1 MNTGIGEFDNVEVSV
16 YPNPAS
22 NYVNVEV
29 LSDEAQ
35 QFTATVVDM
44 MGKTVYTDQF
54 GHNGGDQIYTIPVTS
69 LSKGVYFLHLNSANG
84 SHVQKFIVE

>member
-1 MNTGIGEFDNVEVSV
+1 MNTSISQFDNVEVSV
-16 YPNPAS
+16 YPNPAT

-35 QFTATVVDM
+35 QFTASVVDM
-44 MGKTVYTDQF
+44 MGKTVYTDQI
-54 GHNGGDQIYTIPVTS
+54 GHNGGNQIYTIPVNT
-69 LSKGVYFLHLNSANG
+69 LAKGVYFLHLDSANG